1 MPYTVRGTQVPV
13 VIALASFL
21 SPESITEML
30 GISKLQCLVV
40 SSCLVCE
47 FMTVVV
53 VAWSALRLRGSTG
66 RACSMP
72 RAHQVRIRAMEITQR
87 PARVINRPPHD
98 SIEP

>member
-21 SPESITEML
+21 SPESTTAML
-30 GISKLQCLVV
+30 GISELQCLVV

-53 VAWSALRLRGSTG
+53 VAWSALRLRYKCYVRTQLRDQDQGPVGENILEGTWEGPGWFGWPGGS
-66 RACSMP
+66 
-72 RAHQVRIRAMEITQR
+72 
-87 PARVINRPPHD
+87 
-98 SIEP
+98 